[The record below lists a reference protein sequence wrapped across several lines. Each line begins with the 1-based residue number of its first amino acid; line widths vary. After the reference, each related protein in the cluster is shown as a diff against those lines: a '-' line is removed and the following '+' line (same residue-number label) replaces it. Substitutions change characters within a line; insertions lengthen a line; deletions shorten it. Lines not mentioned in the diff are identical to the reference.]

1 MLREDNWRSRRDLLK
16 IQIIQEAGKGVWSIW
31 HCFRDVFGD
40 KKRVKEHSKVMLK
53 ESKLEAISIIQRVLC
68 SGLEVREVKRIDGY

>member
-1 MLREDNWRSRRDLLK
+1 M
-16 IQIIQEAGKGVWSIW
+16 WSIW
-31 HCFRDVFGD
+31 QCFRDIFGD
-40 KKRVKEHSKVMLK
+40 KKRVKEHFKVMLK